1 MILNMIGEEH
11 TLLKQIDR
19 FLGCFLQD
27 PRFGLFLGATSINTI
42 CDKSKALLRSSEQ
55 YAPLKDLPDY
65 IRRNWVEDIRFQER
79 IRGISTYRQ
88 VANGRASDSPGWEPK
103 EYGFRGNVI
112 RSDACSS
119 SERYQGSL

>member
-79 IRGISTYRQ
+79 IRTLGHELFAIDQGYQLIDKWQMEELVIHPAGNRR
-88 VANGRASDSPGWEPK
+88 NMDSG
-103 EYGFRGNVI
+103 GM
-112 RSDACSS
+112 
-119 SERYQGSL
+119 